1 MPKIRRKLRANY
13 YLSDNVDQEL
23 HGVGVVDEG
32 VGPELAEEA
41 LRGDLGVVGA
51 EVGTD
56 VVTVL
61 DAANGVGEGAAAV
74 READLKQENKS

>member
-1 MPKIRRKLRANY
+1 M
-13 YLSDNVDQEL
+13 
-23 HGVGVVDEG
+23 DEG

-61 DAANGVGEGAAAV
+61 DAANGVGKGAAAV
-74 READLKQENKS
+74 READLKKENES